1 MVFKVDSPVLKPA
14 MCADVRITE
23 VKAPRSKQNNDSDLN
38 LGLSWWLSQPTVA
51 AAQIDVSFSEC
62 ILPGART
69 DLRAPAL
76 HSVSNTLSANHMP
89 PHTPT
94 SAWFMYTLCLV
105 VHSPMPSSLVQN
117 DPLKKRRRKKDVEN
131 FKLGGEEA
139 EAHFPAAFS
148 SSFLEERV
156 HHCLPCGRSAFPLGW
171 SEATLCAAWL
181 TLCDTLQLWTRPD
194 AQRGPQ
200 VTVALNNRSRGLLEA
215 LVSRVKASAS
225 NPLPARTIK
234 SVHPLVYKAM
244 FSTFTFAVN
253 Y

>member
-1 MVFKVDSPVLKPA
+1 MRSLQTICLLTPPPLRDSCTLCVW
-14 MCADVRITE
+14 
-23 VKAPRSKQNNDSDLN
+23 SS
-38 LGLSWWLSQPTVA
+38 
-51 AAQIDVSFSEC
+51 
-62 ILPGART
+62 ILPC
-69 DLRAPAL
+69 L
-76 HSVSNTLSANHMP
+76 HHLFRMTH
-89 PHTPT
+89 
-94 SAWFMYTLCLV
+94 W
-105 VHSPMPSSLVQN
+105 
-117 DPLKKRRRKKDVEN
+117 KKEEEKKDVEN
-131 FKLGGEEA
+131 FKLGGKEEA

-171 SEATLCAAWL
+171 SEATLCAVWL

-225 NPLPARTIK
+225 NPLPARTARTIK